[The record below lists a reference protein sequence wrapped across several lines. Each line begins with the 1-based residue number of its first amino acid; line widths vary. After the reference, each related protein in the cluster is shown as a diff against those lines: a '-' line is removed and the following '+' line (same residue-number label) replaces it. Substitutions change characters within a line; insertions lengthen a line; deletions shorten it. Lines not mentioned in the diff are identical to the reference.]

1 MFAFLKKKPEAT
13 STSSSTKVSGKG
25 HATPTRK
32 EAQAAA
38 KLRAQN
44 AVNPS
49 SSKAEVRAQRAA
61 AGARMREAMRTGEEK
76 YLPERDKGPVRRFV
90 RDWID
95 ARLTFIELLLPML
108 VIVMMLSLGKSREMQ
123 SLASTLYSALWILVI
138 IDVTWLSIRLVG
150 ELKRRFPEHDR
161 KGWWFYAIMRA
172 LQLRPLRM
180 PKPQVKLFTK
190 LPDTYR

>member
-1 MFAFLKKKPEAT
+1 
-13 STSSSTKVSGKG
+13 
-25 HATPTRK
+25 
-32 EAQAAA
+32 
-38 KLRAQN
+38 
-44 AVNPS
+44 
-49 SSKAEVRAQRAA
+49 
-61 AGARMREAMRTGEEK
+61 
-76 YLPERDKGPVRRFV
+76 
-90 RDWID
+90 
-95 ARLTFIELLLPML
+95 
-108 VIVMMLSLGKSREMQ
+108 GKSREMQ